1 MNYFLIKL
9 TVHCSTVQIRYLSSV
24 RCVEILHG
32 GISSRCSSARAQLF
46 LSIYV
51 GTRARKYHPNIICFS
66 VTKCDRPVSLSTV
79 EISARTQNTNI
90 FFFMSWLR
98 NVAKPQRQ
106 QCYIYLLTDSGGYVI
121 WCALGRWARVFTR
134 KSRVHRRLKTPINKY
149 IGQVEC
155 CKHRRQQSVLC
166 CRWRNSRSHH
176 KIRMMTWLA
185 GGKWN
190 DVFLVAIFF
199 ASRRDVK
206 KHHGVVI

>member
-1 MNYFLIKL
+1 MVAFRHAARAHARNYFSPFMLARERENI
-9 TVHCSTVQIRYLSSV
+9 TR
-24 RCVEILHG
+24 
-32 GISSRCSSARAQLF
+32 ISS
-46 LSIYV
+46 
-51 GTRARKYHPNIICFS
+51 
-66 VTKCDRPVSLSTV
+66 VSLSQ
-79 EISARTQNTNI
+79 SAIGLCRCPQWKSAHAHKTQTF

-106 QCYIYLLTDSGGYVI
+106 QCYIYLLTDWGGYVI

-155 CKHRRQQSVLC
+155 SKHRRQQSVLC